1 MSELK
6 VGTKITKIR
15 NMTKIELSNEGW
27 TDYHLA
33 NDYIVALELDNG
45 TVIYPS
51 RDYEGNGAGVF
62 FGYEKKSK
70 KAFALTP
77 VTEEE

>member
-1 MSELK
+1 MKE
-6 VGTKITKIR
+6 GTKITKIR
-15 NMTKIELSNEGW
+15 NMTEQELSNEGW
-27 TDYHLA
+27 NDEG
-33 NDYIVALELDNG
+33 DYIVALELDNG

-62 FGYEKKSK
+62 FGYDKKSK

-77 VTEEE
+77 VTEEER

>member
-1 MSELK
+1 MKE
-6 VGTKITKIR
+6 GTKITKIR
-15 NMTKIELSNEGW
+15 NMTEQELSNEGW
-27 TDYHLA
+27 NDYHLA
-33 NDYIVALELDNG
+33 DDNIVALELDNG

-62 FGYEKKSK
+62 FGYDKKSK

-77 VTEEE
+77 VTEEER

>member
-1 MSELK
+1 MKE
-6 VGTKITKIR
+6 GPKITKIR
-15 NMTKIELSNEGW
+15 NMTKQELSNEGW
-27 TDYHLA
+27 NDYHLA
-33 NDYIVALELDNG
+33 DDNIVALELDNG

-62 FGYEKKSK
+62 FGYDKKSK

-77 VTEEE
+77 VTEEER

>member
-1 MSELK
+1 MKE
-6 VGTKITKIR
+6 GAKITKIR

-51 RDYEGNGAGVF
+51 RDFEGNGAGVF
-62 FGYEKKSK
+62 FGYNKKTK
-70 KAFALTP
+70 KPFAIIP
-77 VTEEE
+77 IEEEE